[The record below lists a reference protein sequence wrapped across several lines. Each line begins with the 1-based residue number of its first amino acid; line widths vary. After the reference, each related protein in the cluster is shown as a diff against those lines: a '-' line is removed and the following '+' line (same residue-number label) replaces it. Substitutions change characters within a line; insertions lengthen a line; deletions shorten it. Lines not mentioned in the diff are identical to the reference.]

1 MSNTSKK
8 ITKIYNLIILDES
21 GSMHGLEK
29 MSVDGVN
36 ETIQTIKS
44 AAEANPEQKQMF
56 SFITFSGMRPN
67 ERPYRVHTLLSEIS
81 QVKEISLKDYQP
93 RGNTPLWD
101 TMGIALRTLE
111 KEVGEDAIALV
122 TVITD
127 GYENAS
133 REYTGKMIK
142 DLVSRLDEKGWVFTY
157 IGANQDAMLEA
168 NKLGIRNSLN
178 FDADEEGTQ
187 RMWMKEKASRS
198 AFYCCAS
205 RSDVSND
212 ELKSNYFDKGDFEDW
227 N

>member
-1 MSNTSKK
+1 MRDTSKK
-8 ITKIYNLIILDES
+8 INTIYNLIILDES

-56 SFITFSGMRPN
+56 SFLTFSGMRPN

-81 QVKEISLKDYQP
+81 QVKEISLNDYQP

-157 IGANQDAMLEA
+157 IGANQDVEAVAATIAITNVMQFTTTSKGTKEMSRRVSSARERLFDNIADCCFNAVEA
-168 NKLGIRNSLN
+168 NEN
-178 FDADEEGTQ
+178 F
-187 RMWMKEKASRS
+187 
-198 AFYCCAS
+198 F
-205 RSDVSND
+205 N
-212 ELKSNYFDKGDFEDW
+212 ED
-227 N
+227 

>member
-1 MSNTSKK
+1 MRDTSKK
-8 ITKIYNLIILDES
+8 INTIYNLIILDES

-56 SFITFSGMRPN
+56 SFLTFSGMGPN

-81 QVKEISLKDYQP
+81 QVKEISLNDYQP

-205 RSDVSND
+205 RSDVSKD
-212 ELKSNYFDKGDFEDW
+212 ELKSNYFDKGDFKDC

>member
-81 QVKEISLKDYQP
+81 QVKELSLKDYQP

>member
-56 SFITFSGMRPN
+56 SFITFSGMGPN

-212 ELKSNYFDKGDFEDW
+212 ELKSNYFDKGDFNDW

>member
-1 MSNTSKK
+1 MRDISKK
-8 ITKIYNLIILDES
+8 INTIYNLIILDES

-56 SFITFSGMRPN
+56 SFLTFSGMRLN

-81 QVKEISLKDYQP
+81 QVKEISLNDYQP

-101 TMGIALRTLE
+101 TMGIALHTLE

-168 NKLGIRNSLN
+168 GKLGIRNSLN
-178 FDADEEGTQ
+178 FDADEEGTK
-187 RMWMKEKASRS
+187 RMWMKEKESRQI
-198 AFYCCAS
+198 FYSKACRDMS
-205 RSDVSND
+205 SSEN
-212 ELKSNYFDKGDFEDW
+212 LKENYFDKGEFDNRD
-227 N
+227 

>member
-1 MSNTSKK
+1 
-8 ITKIYNLIILDES
+8 
-21 GSMHGLEK
+21 
-29 MSVDGVN
+29 
-36 ETIQTIKS
+36 
-44 AAEANPEQKQMF
+44 
-56 SFITFSGMRPN
+56 MRPN

-142 DLVSRLDEKGWVFTY
+142 DLVSRLDEKGWVLTY

-212 ELKSNYFDKGDFEDW
+212 ELKSNYFDKVDSKDW

>member
-1 MSNTSKK
+1 MRDTSKK
-8 ITKIYNLIILDES
+8 INTIYNLIILDES

-81 QVKEISLKDYQP
+81 QVKEIALKDYQP

>member
-157 IGANQDAMLEA
+157 IGANQDAILEA

>member
-56 SFITFSGMRPN
+56 SFLTFSGVRPN

-81 QVKEISLKDYQP
+81 QVKEISLNDYQP

-157 IGANQDAMLEA
+157 IGANQDVALTAGQM
-168 NKLGIRNSLN
+168 GIRNYYEYSS
-178 FDADEEGTQ
+178 DREGA
-187 RMWMKEKASRS
+187 RKMFEKERSSRTR
-198 AFYCCAS
+198 FYKNS
-205 RSDVSND
+205 RVGTMYERLQQD
-212 ELKSNYFDKGDFEDW
+212 YFEDEDR
-227 N
+227 